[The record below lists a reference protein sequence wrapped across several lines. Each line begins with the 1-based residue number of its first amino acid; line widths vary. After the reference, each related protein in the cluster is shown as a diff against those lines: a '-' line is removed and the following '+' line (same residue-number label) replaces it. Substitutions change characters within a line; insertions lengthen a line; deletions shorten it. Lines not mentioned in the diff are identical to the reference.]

1 MSRPFEEFYVKLA
14 GERSVVTWL
23 ENKGFTIVKWDATS
37 PGSKNIEAKS
47 GSARVHLLVQVRTS
61 IQPEDPAS
69 LTSSE
74 EEDIKSRA
82 TQIEA
87 EAWEARVQLDSNLQL
102 LGKIR
107 WRKLLPEA
115 SQAQMR

>member
-1 MSRPFEEFYVKLA
+1 MSKPFEEFYVRLA

-23 ENKGFTIVKWDATS
+23 EEKGFTVVKWHAES
-37 PGSKNIEAKS
+37 PGPRNIEAKS
-47 GSARVHLLVQVRTS
+47 GSAQVHLLVQVRTS
-61 IQPEDPAS
+61 VQPEDPPS

-82 TQIEA
+82 TQIGA

-102 LGKIR
+102 LGKIK
-107 WRKLLPEA
+107 WRKLFPEGF
-115 SQAQMR
+115 QGQTR